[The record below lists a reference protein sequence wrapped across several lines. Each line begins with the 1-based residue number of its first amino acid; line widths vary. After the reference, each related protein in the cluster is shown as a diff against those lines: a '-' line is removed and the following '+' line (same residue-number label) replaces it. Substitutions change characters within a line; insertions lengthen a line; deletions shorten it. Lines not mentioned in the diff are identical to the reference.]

1 MVLTTTYCA
10 ALCINLFFG
19 WDEEK
24 SWNLG
29 EWVNDNTIENTS
41 GYVNAYVY
49 SNEDENVGVKISK
62 SDTVNGCARYI
73 INVSKLRLDKPSTV
87 LPGELGIRNFCAEQ
101 HRVLSLISQT
111 LCRKGL
117 LYVTPFV
124 IINRV

>member
-1 MVLTTTYCA
+1 MVLTVTYCA

-19 WDEEK
+19 WPEEK

-29 EWVNDNTIENTS
+29 EWVNDNTIENIS

-87 LPGELGIRNFCAEQ
+87 LPGELGIRNFCAE
-101 HRVLSLISQT
+101 
-111 LCRKGL
+111 
-117 LYVTPFV
+117 
-124 IINRV
+124 